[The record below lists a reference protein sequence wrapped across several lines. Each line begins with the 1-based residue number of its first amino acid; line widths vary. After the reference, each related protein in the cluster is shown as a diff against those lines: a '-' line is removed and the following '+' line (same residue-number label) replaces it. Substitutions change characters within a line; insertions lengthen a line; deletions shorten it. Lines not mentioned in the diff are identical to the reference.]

1 MPLLSSF
8 TQIGVREELADYVA
22 VVDAKST
29 PFVSMAPK
37 GKDIGN
43 MTFSWQVDNYSA
55 PIQSNI
61 FDGVDV
67 ATADHTNAS
76 ASRAKMTNT
85 AQVFRRNHR
94 TGFIAET
101 SNVAGVS
108 SETAKGVAKR
118 LVELKRDMEATF
130 LSAQT
135 STPSSLYSS
144 PPLSTATASTTAS
157 LGYTLQTAAGAGAGL
172 APTGYG
178 VAAAALLGG
187 NGNGATVTAAS
198 ITESTIQDVLAGI
211 YSNTGTIR
219 DYDMICGTTLR
230 RAMTNLADAKQ
241 VSTSSA
247 GVTGFAATSIR
258 TFNKEIGDATYK
270 SSVDV
275 FEGDFGR
282 LLIQPDVFIGGFA
295 TQATGGG
302 TPAGNGAL
310 HTAIPF
316 KGYIIPSDMVE
327 IRYAKLPEVKD
338 LPDAGGGPIKL
349 IQAIAGLIVKNPAGF
364 GMFNCIS

>member
-43 MTFSWQVDNYSA
+43 MTFSWQVDNYSS
-55 PIQSNI
+55 PVQTNI

-108 SETAKGVAKR
+108 TEAAKGVAKR

-130 LSAQT
+130 LSAQ
-135 STPSSLYSS
+135 SGTPLYSS
-144 PPLSTATASTTAS
+144 PPLNTATASTTAS
-157 LGYTLQTAAGAGAGL
+157 LGYTLQTAAGAGTGL

-187 NGNGATVTAAS
+187 TGNGATVTTAS
-198 ITESTIQDVLAGI
+198 ITESTIQDVLGGI
-211 YSNTGTIR
+211 YSNTGTVR

-241 VSTSSA
+241 VSTSTV
-247 GVTGFAATSIR
+247 GVTGFTAASIR
-258 TFNKEIGDATYK
+258 TFNKELSDATYK

-282 LLIQPDVFIGGFA
+282 LLIQPDVFIGGFI

-302 TPAGNGAL
+302 TPTGNGSG